1 MSVTPE
7 RYRQFAIASLV
18 ALFVVIVAGAAVR
31 LTNSGLG
38 CDDWPNCNETT
49 LVDVSSKHAA
59 IEQVNRLF
67 NGIVTVAV
75 LTVGVLSH
83 RIRPRPRGAV
93 SLAWTLVALVAANA
107 VLGGIS
113 VLVDLHPLAIQGH
126 LLLALA
132 ALVVNLVLIARCSDA
147 PVAVQISRRSVQLVW
162 CVAAGTAAAIV
173 AGTLVTG
180 SGPHAGDEDAPRL
193 DLDIESV
200 ARVHGLIVIATI
212 VTAIA
217 FALRVNARPEERIAL
232 AEAVSIW
239 LFVGILQGAVGYIQ
253 YFNDLPE
260 LLVGAH
266 VGGAAAITLA
276 TAHLVLRANP
286 AYAKGSTVRTLEVGA
301 AAT

>member
-217 FALRVNARPEERIAL
+217 LALRVNARPEERIAL

>member
-1 MSVTPE
+1 MTVSPE
-7 RYRQFAIASLV
+7 RYRQIAIASLV
-18 ALFVVIVAGAAVR
+18 AIFVVIVAGAAVR

-49 LVDVSSKHAA
+49 FVDVSSKHAA
-59 IEQVNRLF
+59 IEQINRLF
-67 NGIVTVAV
+67 NGIVTIAV

-83 RIRPRPRGAV
+83 RVQPRPGGAV
-93 SLAWTLVALVAANA
+93 GLAWTLVALVAANA

-132 ALVVNLVLIARCSDA
+132 ALVVNFVLIARCA
-147 PVAVQISRRSVQLVW
+147 PARPDPELSQPTMRLVW
-162 CVAAGTAAAIV
+162 AMVAGTGAAIV

-193 DLDIESV
+193 DFDIGTV
-200 ARVHGLIVIATI
+200 ARIHGVLVMATI
-212 VTAIA
+212 AV
-217 FALRVNARPEERIAL
+217 VIAL
-232 AEAVSIW
+232 AARISKRPAERAAMTDAVSIW
-239 LFVGILQGAVGYIQ
+239 LFVGLLQAAIGYIQ

-266 VGGAAAITLA
+266 VGGAAAVTL
-276 TAHLVLRANP
+276 TTTHLVLRARPCYGN
-286 AYAKGSTVRTLEVGA
+286 GSTSRTLEVDVV
-301 AAT
+301 AT

>member
-7 RYRQFAIASLV
+7 RYRQFAVASLV

-59 IEQVNRLF
+59 IEQINRLF

-83 RIRPRPRGAV
+83 RVRPRPRGTV
-93 SLAWTLVALVAANA
+93 SLAWTLVTLVAANA

-132 ALVVNLVLIARCSDA
+132 ALVVNLVLIARCSA
-147 PVAVQISRRSVQLVW
+147 PPVAVQISRRSKHFVW

-193 DLDIESV
+193 DIDIESI
-200 ARVHGLIVIATI
+200 ARVHGVIVIATI
-212 VTAIA
+212 VTALA
-217 FALRVNARPEERIAL
+217 LALRVNARPEERIAL

-239 LFVGILQGAVGYIQ
+239 LFVGILQGAIGYIQ

-276 TAHLVLRANP
+276 TVHLVLRANP
-286 AYAKGSTVRTLEVGA
+286 AYANGSTVLTLEVGA

>member
-1 MSVTPE
+1 MRVTPE
-7 RYRQFAIASLV
+7 RYRQIAIASLV

-49 LVDVSSKHAA
+49 FVDVSSKHAA
-59 IEQVNRLF
+59 IEQINRML
-67 NGIVTVAV
+67 NAIVTVAV
-75 LTVGVLSH
+75 LTVGVLAH
-83 RIRPRPRGAV
+83 RVHPRPRGAV
-93 SLAWTLVALVAANA
+93 ALAWSLVALVAANA

-132 ALVVNLVLIARCSDA
+132 ALVVNFMLVARCSPPRHA
-147 PVAVQISRRSVQLVW
+147 SRISRRSMQLVW
-162 CVAAGTAAAIV
+162 CVATGTSAAIV

-193 DLDIESV
+193 DLDIESI
-200 ARVHGLIVIATI
+200 ARLHGVIVIATI
-212 VTAIA
+212 VAML
-217 FALRVNARPEERIAL
+217 ALAVRANARPDERRTL
-232 AEAVSIW
+232 ADAISIW
-239 LFVGILQGAVGYIQ
+239 LIVGIAQALVGYTQ
-253 YFNDLPE
+253 YLNDLPE
-260 LLVGAH
+260 LLVGIH

-276 TAHLVLRANP
+276 TTHVVVRANP
-286 AYAKGSTVRTLEVGA
+286 GYADGTPSRTLEVGA